1 MASSRIAGRYE
12 LEEVLGE
19 GGMGVVWKAID
30 SKTGSPVAIKLMKDI
45 SDPVAV
51 ELFTKEWKALAEM
64 CHPNIIDVRDVDVIE
79 ENRKKKP
86 FFVMPLL
93 RGATLA
99 ELIGDASARLT
110 LGRIVEIISQVC
122 KGLQAAHQR
131 GLVHRDL
138 KPSNIFVMDDD
149 TAKIIDFGVVHLAGS
164 KSVTGQK
171 GTFQYMSPEQ
181 AQLKEITAASDLFSL
196 GVILYEALTLRK
208 PFARPTASETMEA
221 VIKYIPP
228 PVSEINPSV
237 NPSVSKVV
245 HKCLAKLP
253 IHRFASARDL
263 GETLQKAFRNEP
275 IFPAAKIGPRIERA
289 KAALKSGDE
298 DFASDIL
305 AELEAEGHLDP
316 QITVLRA
323 QIETVKKQKKTRQLL
338 ESARAR
344 MEQDEIALALDKL
357 REVLEVD
364 PQNPE
369 ALAMRTSME
378 QQQSAG
384 QVGRWLE
391 LAQTH
396 FENRD
401 FGAARHAVQQ
411 ILASRDG
418 DSRALDLLEKIES
431 TEADAK
437 RIREQKEQLYG
448 SALKAYQN
456 GEIDTALSKLERLLS
471 VARSNPYAAIPER
484 DAVYQSFYKE
494 IRSERDSIHSALEDA
509 QRQFSERNFAG
520 AMAICRDLLEKYPH
534 DGMFQALKI
543 RIEDAERQE
552 LSSYI
557 AEMSKRAEAEP
568 DLDKRANILR
578 EACERYPAE
587 TQFAQ
592 QLKLVRERRDL
603 VNSIVAK
610 ARQYE
615 ERGQYSE
622 AISQWDILR
631 NIHPQY
637 PGIGFELEQCKN
649 KRDRQ
654 SRHDE
659 QARLVDEIDQLMER
673 RAYAK
678 AIECAQAAL
687 QDFPGD
693 SELAGLQ
700 TLAEQGLERSK
711 ESRRLF
717 EEGQKSR
724 SQGDLVQATEW
735 FRRALDLDPRGTGL
749 RDAVVAVL
757 AERAHLLVDHNWQAA
772 EPMFQEASDLD
783 ANHPAVRALRS
794 SISEAKRQSVVG
806 KTLTEARALVAAG
819 NSQAAAERI
828 RAARAEFPTDTRL
841 EQYESSLLKEAR
853 KEERGR
859 DKAALGQD
867 RRTLEQNPDR
877 DRLRKVLEH
886 SMAIREKHPNDP
898 EIEET
903 VAEIEVAIKRMA
915 KVDDLSQL
923 LRVESAFTGTD
934 GRSLPKPAPSGER
947 KKGPAL
953 VDPNADKTKIFQIEE
968 RKNKKEKEKSA
979 VSIVSDEVGAF
990 WHEIERMALAFARP
1004 AGQWSGVRL
1013 GFLGGIIVVVLA
1025 IGYLMLRPAPPTP
1038 VAKEHHATLIHIVPD
1053 PPDSSVTSDGKALA
1067 EGAAAA
1073 GTTIEVAHLGY
1084 KTKRIQLDPQSDGKV
1099 ALEPE
1104 PVHLSIQT
1112 SEKSGIVQLD
1122 GQKIGDLSDGSMNEY
1137 DLAPDG
1143 NSHKLS
1149 VLTPGKRL
1157 FTIELQ
1163 ARAGSP
1169 PQITSLD
1176 ASDLFVVASL
1186 GDRAKV
1192 YGRNLSTGFR
1202 FGEQGV
1208 PISISGSDLNL
1219 SEGNRE
1225 LKFGEGNEQGSLLLD
1240 IANAPALMVHSLDTA
1255 GQILITTNV
1264 EKAQLTVDG
1273 TPVQRQKKGWQ
1284 VSRPPGAHT
1293 FTISAEGYVPQTWT
1307 MTTQRRQTVSKNVEL
1322 LPKVKVP
1329 VTSSLVITGG
1339 TPGADVS
1346 LDGNRVGELDANG
1359 EFRLPNSLTA
1369 AKHLLTLSKPNYAN
1383 RAWEF
1388 TPNPPDEYRLPNTV
1402 LTAYATLSFQ
1412 TTARNVTVKF
1422 QRVGESQVHEVSAS
1436 QRVRLPAGQ
1445 YQILVEAPGFKGVS
1459 GEIQVEAGQNVL
1471 LPLKLA
1477 PIPDYQFPDPAQI
1490 THEGEWLRSKNH
1502 DQFVFLRPG
1511 FLHENLMFPKPG
1523 PTLFGKKK
1531 MQWVVEAADGSARLH
1546 YELEGQKLT
1555 RKLVTGSQTADEKEV
1570 RGETVSSAQAAVLS
1584 VHIRVDG
1591 ARARISNDRGEVLD
1605 DYTVPFKDLS
1615 NGRIGIKTDSQFIV
1629 RSDNE

>member
-19 GGMGVVWKAID
+19 GGMGVVWRAID

-110 LGRIVEIISQVC
+110 LARIVEIISQVC

-181 AQLKEITAASDLFSL
+181 AQLKEITPASDLFSL

-275 IFPAAKIGPRIERA
+275 IFAAAKIGPRIERA
-289 KAALKSGDE
+289 KTAFKSGDE
-298 DFASDIL
+298 VFASDIL

-323 QIETVKKQKKTRQLL
+323 QIETVVKHKKIRQLL

-369 ALAMRTSME
+369 ALAMRTSMV

-384 QVGRWLE
+384 QIARWFE

-396 FENRD
+396 LDNRD
-401 FGAARHAVQQ
+401 FGAARHAVQE
-411 ILASRDG
+411 ILATRGS
-418 DSRALDLLEKIES
+418 DSRALDLLDKIES

-471 VARSNPYAAIPER
+471 VAQANPYAAIPER

-520 AMAICRDLLEKYPH
+520 AMATCRDLLEKYPH

-587 TQFAQ
+587 TQFAH
-592 QLKLVRERRDL
+592 QLRLVRERRDL

-615 ERGQYSE
+615 ERGQHSE
-622 AISQWDILR
+622 AISQWDTLR

-637 PGIGFELEQCKN
+637 PGIAFELEQCKN

-717 EEGQKSR
+717 EEGQKFR

-735 FRRALDLDPRGTGL
+735 FRRALELDPRGTGL
-749 RDAVVAVL
+749 RDAVVAIL

-783 ANHPAVRALRS
+783 SNHPAVRALRS
-794 SISEAKRQSVVG
+794 SISEAKRQTVVG

-828 RAARAEFPTDTRL
+828 RAARAEFPTDPRL
-841 EQYESSLLKEAR
+841 EQYEASLLREAR

-867 RRTLEQNPDR
+867 RRALEQNPDR
-877 DRLRKVLEH
+877 DRLRSVLEH
-886 SMAIREKHPNDP
+886 SMAIRDKHPDDP

-903 VAEIEVAIKRMA
+903 VAEIEVAIKRVA

-934 GRSLPKPAPSGER
+934 GRPVPKPASGGDR

-968 RKNKKEKEKSA
+968 GKNKKEKSA
-979 VSIVSDEVGAF
+979 VSVIADEIGAL
-990 WHEIERMALAFARP
+990 WREIERMALAFARP
-1004 AGQWSGVRL
+1004 EGKWSGVRL
-1013 GFLGGIIVVVLA
+1013 GSLSGIIVLIIA
-1025 IGYLMLRPAPPTP
+1025 IGYLILRPAPPPIEQTKKHP
-1038 VAKEHHATLIHIVPD
+1038 PTLIHIVSD
-1053 PPDSSVTSDGKALA
+1053 PPDSIVTSEGKAVA
-1067 EGAAAA
+1067 EGGAAA

-1084 KTKRIQLDPQSDGKV
+1084 KTKRIQLGPESDGKV

-1122 GQKIGDLSDGSMNEY
+1122 GQKIGDLSDGSLAEY

-1149 VLTPGKRL
+1149 VLAQGKRL
-1157 FTIELQ
+1157 FTVELQ
-1163 ARAGSP
+1163 AQAGSR
-1169 PQITSLD
+1169 PQVTALD
-1176 ASDLFVVASL
+1176 ASDLFVVTSL
-1186 GDRAKV
+1186 GDRAMV

-1202 FGEQGV
+1202 FGEQSV
-1208 PISISGSDLNL
+1208 LVNLSGSDLSL

-1240 IANAPALMVHSLDTA
+1240 IANAPALTVHSLDTA

-1264 EKAQLTVDG
+1264 EKALLTVDG
-1273 TPVQRQKKGWQ
+1273 APVQRQRKGWQ

-1307 MTTQRRQTVSKNVEL
+1307 ITTQRRQTVSKNVNL

-1329 VTSSLVITGG
+1329 VTSSLLITGG
-1339 TPGADVS
+1339 TPGAEVT
-1346 LDGNRVGELDANG
+1346 LDGNRIGELDANG
-1359 EFRLPNSLTA
+1359 SIRLPNSLTA
-1369 AKHLLTLSKPNYAN
+1369 GKHSLVLAKPNYAN
-1383 RAWEF
+1383 RVWDVN
-1388 TPNPPDEYRLPNTV
+1388 PNPPDEVLLSNTALV
-1402 LTAYATLSFQ
+1402 AFATLSFQ
-1412 TTARNVTVKF
+1412 TTARNATVKF

-1445 YQILVEAPGFKGVS
+1445 YQVLAEAPGFKGVS
-1459 GEIQVEAGQNVL
+1459 GEVQLEAGQNAL
-1471 LPLKLA
+1471 LPLKLT

-1490 THEGEWLRSKNH
+1490 THEGEWLRSRNH
-1502 DQFVFLRPG
+1502 DQFVYLRPG
-1511 FLHENLMFPKPG
+1511 FMHENLMFPKPG

-1531 MQWVVEAADGSARLH
+1531 VQWAVEAADGSARLH
-1546 YELEGQKLT
+1546 YELDGQKLT
-1555 RKLVTGSQTADEKEV
+1555 RKLVTGSETADEKEV
-1570 RGETVSSAQAAVLS
+1570 RGDTVSSAQAAVLS
-1584 VHIRVDG
+1584 IHIRVDG
-1591 ARARISNDRGEVLD
+1591 PRVRISNDRGVVLD